1 MKSER
6 ANKMDTALKWS
17 YLLLIVK
24 NLLVDKV
31 LSNLFSK
38 YDIQSLSKAKV
49 INNLLAASMNASAGV
64 IRIMSG

>member
-1 MKSER
+1 
-6 ANKMDTALKWS
+6 MDTALKWS

-24 NLLVDKV
+24 NLLVDKL